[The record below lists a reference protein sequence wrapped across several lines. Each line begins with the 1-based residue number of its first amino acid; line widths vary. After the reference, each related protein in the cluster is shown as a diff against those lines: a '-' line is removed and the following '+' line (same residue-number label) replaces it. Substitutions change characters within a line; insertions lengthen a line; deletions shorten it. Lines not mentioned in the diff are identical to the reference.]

1 MSEGAAFSL
10 SRLLFTTSIHS
21 KEFSL
26 PPILDGSGHEG
37 QVSRPFPQKSIMAQE
52 TSLILLKPD
61 CVAQGINGEV
71 LKRFEDEGFRIR
83 GCKMIQ
89 LTDELLKDHYS
100 HIADKPFFPDVAS
113 FMKSK
118 PVIAIALGGDNVIAH
133 VRDLLGPTDSKAA
146 PKGTI
151 RGDHGQDKMT
161 NVVHA
166 SDSPENAA
174 IELKRFFNEGE
185 IFSY

>member
-1 MSEGAAFSL
+1 MGRRTAL
-10 SRLLFTTSIHS
+10 C
-21 KEFSL
+21 
-26 PPILDGSGHEG
+26 P
-37 QVSRPFPQKSIMAQE
+37 PFPPKNMAQE
-52 TSLILLKPD
+52 TTLILLKPD
-61 CVAQGINGEV
+61 CVARGINGEV

-89 LTDELLKDHYS
+89 LTDALLKEHYA
-100 HIADKPFFPDVAS
+100 HIADRPFFPTVAE

-118 PVIAIALGGDNVIAH
+118 PVIAIALGGENVIAH
-133 VRDLLGPTDSKAA
+133 VRDLLGPTDSQAA

-151 RGDHGQDKMT
+151 RGDFGTDKMT

-166 SDSPENAA
+166 SDSTEAAA
-174 IELKRFFNEGE
+174 IEIERFFHHGE